1 LYFPKRKQSSNH
13 NADPV
18 SDGSWLYS
26 VCITVFV
33 HSENVVILFA
43 HRIELTA
50 WIQVI
55 SAYLNKAVAAE
66 SASLDWHLVQINVKL

>member
-1 LYFPKRKQSSNH
+1 MYHS
-13 NADPV
+13 
-18 SDGSWLYS
+18 
-26 VCITVFV
+26 IV